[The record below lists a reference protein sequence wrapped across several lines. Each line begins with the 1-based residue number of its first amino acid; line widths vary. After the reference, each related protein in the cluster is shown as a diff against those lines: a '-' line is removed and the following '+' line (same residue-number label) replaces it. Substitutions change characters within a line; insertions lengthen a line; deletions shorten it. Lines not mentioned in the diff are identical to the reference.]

1 MANEITM
8 QVYLAATK
16 GTASIIRQPGTFQAD
31 WTGKKYSIQTF
42 ALSDTPAALVTGGIT
57 APGWVYMRNT
67 SPVVGVQSG
76 EAYISL
82 DGSTTTPLV
91 LLRGEAS
98 LFRVADDFDL
108 TDIEVSC
115 TAAEAVQL
123 EVTVLEK

>member
-8 QVYLAATK
+8 QVYLSAVK
-16 GTASIIRQPGTFQAD
+16 GTASLTRQTGTVQAD

-57 APGWVYMRNT
+57 APGWVYIRNT
-67 SPVVGVQSG
+67 TPVTGVESG

-82 DGSTTTPLV
+82 DGSTTTPLI

-115 TAAEAVQL
+115 TEDESVQL
-123 EVTVLEK
+123 EVTIIEK